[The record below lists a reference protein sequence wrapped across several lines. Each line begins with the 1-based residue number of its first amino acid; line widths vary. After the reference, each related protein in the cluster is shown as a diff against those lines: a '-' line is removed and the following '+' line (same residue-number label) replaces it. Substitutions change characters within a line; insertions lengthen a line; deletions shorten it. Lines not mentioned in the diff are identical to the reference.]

1 MASSRN
7 PNDDDSDR
15 KRIED
20 NPFISFRRF
29 ADQQVSGLLNLSM
42 KVMGVPESHT
52 MRSEDAEDR
61 ARTHKDQEQ
70 RNGYTW
76 TTDGTKSGER
86 RTPANTSEDEIDK
99 LDREMTA
106 WLNGEEWDK
115 THDQESVNSSHSRIH
130 WRSRFGSCRR
140 KEERLRDDE
149 DTVWPRW
156 NDHTRTRDKDKEAS
170 NAHTW
175 HWSWSYPPRASE
187 DTQSDAQA
195 PIASSNSATQHPVLG
210 TLGEDIWAVVE
221 DGIRRNSHAPA
232 PFPDLGYGLG
242 FTAKMVP
249 FLMSNDYSPL
259 QLESSIENSD
269 IAWREAF
276 EDLLRAE
283 TGQPL
288 LSPKE
293 LGETEQTARG
303 IWTSRLHTRTL
314 SSCHMREK
322 YRRQFFSWPATGE
335 AVFSRDLDRRIP
347 PSRWLSEVEEGDTD
361 EHESYEYGHDHEDQ
375 HDDPPTPRPDTS
387 PSTFARFT
395 EADDDE
401 GPETELDAYERIVGP
416 TPFTPSHQ
424 NHDTATSRPSVLSTL
439 TTTERTT
446 QPDGT
451 VITKMVLKKRF
462 ADGREETSET
472 VHTTQGHSNR
482 SGLEVP
488 AESAAQQKVNQQEKP
503 PKQAAEKKTGGWF
516 WS

>member
-1 MASSRN
+1 MGSRN
-7 PNDDDSDR
+7 PNDDESDR

-29 ADQQVSGLLNLSM
+29 ADEQVSGLLNLSL
-42 KVMGVPESHT
+42 KVMGVPDSHT
-52 MRSEDAEDR
+52 TKTEDTEDR
-61 ARTHKDQEQ
+61 MQANKDKEQ

-76 TTDGTKSGER
+76 TVDSGKGGER
-86 RTPANTSEDEIDK
+86 RTPADTLEEEIDK

-106 WLNGEEWDK
+106 WLNGEERDES
-115 THDQESVNSSHSRIH
+115 HDQDAVKSSGLRGH
-130 WRSRFGSCRR
+130 WRSRFGSCRSE
-140 KEERLRDDE
+140 EERLQDDE
-149 DTVWPRW
+149 DTAWPRW
-156 NDHTRTRDKDKEAS
+156 NDHNRRTEAGNQAS
-170 NAHTW
+170 KAHTW

-187 DTQSDAQA
+187 DTQSDTQA
-195 PIASSNSATQHPVLG
+195 PIASSNSAAQHPVLG
-210 TLGEDIWAVVE
+210 ALGEDIWAVIE
-221 DGIRRNSHAPA
+221 DGLRRNSRTPA

-259 QLESSIENSD
+259 QLESSLRDSD

-288 LSPKE
+288 LSEKE

-303 IWTSRLHTRTL
+303 IWTSRLHARTL
-314 SSCHMREK
+314 SSCHMREN

-335 AVFSRDLDRRIP
+335 AVFSRDLERRIP
-347 PSRWLSEVEEGDTD
+347 RSRWLSEVEEGDAD

-375 HDDPPTPRPDTS
+375 HDDPPTPRPDAS
-387 PSTFARFT
+387 PSTFARFS
-395 EADDDE
+395 EVDDE
-401 GPETELDAYERIVGP
+401 DGPETELDAYERIVGP
-416 TPFTPSHQ
+416 TQFTPSHQ
-424 NHDTATSRPSVLSTL
+424 TNDSASSRPSVLSTL

-451 VITKMVLKKRF
+451 VTTKMVLKKRF

-472 VHTTQGHSNR
+472 VHTTQGHNNHA
-482 SGLEVP
+482 GFEVP
-488 AESAAQQKVNQQEKP
+488 SESGAQPKVKQQETP
-503 PKQAAEKKTGGWF
+503 PKQAAEKKTRGWF